1 MAQTVN
7 IIGIPHKNI
16 LREVIAGIEEE
27 GIKARVIRCF
37 KSSDVAFVA
46 VEGDRLSG
54 SGIAIGIQSK
64 GTTVIHQQGLPPLSN
79 TELFP
84 QAPLLTLDTYRQI
97 GKNAAR
103 YAKRESPQ
111 PVPTLNDQMA
121 RPKYRS
127 QICHLHI
134 KDEVRGHWQ
143 KTART
148 ARDVLTK
155 ETFMNTDAIESMVR
169 DVLNRMNS
177 LQDAAPVSAVPNASI
192 LSAKVT
198 DYPLANKHPE
208 WVKTATNKTL
218 DDFTLEN
225 VLSDNVTATDM
236 RITPETLRIQAAIAR
251 DAGRDRLAMNF
262 ERAAE
267 LTSVPD
273 DRILEIYNALRP
285 YRSTKQEL
293 IAIADDLEQ
302 RYQAKIC
309 AAFVRE
315 AAELYVERKKLKG
328 DD

>member
-1 MAQTVN
+1 
-7 IIGIPHKNI
+7 
-16 LREVIAGIEEE
+16 
-27 GIKARVIRCF
+27 
-37 KSSDVAFVA
+37 
-46 VEGDRLSG
+46 
-54 SGIAIGIQSK
+54 
-64 GTTVIHQQGLPPLSN
+64 
-79 TELFP
+79 
-84 QAPLLTLDTYRQI
+84 
-97 GKNAAR
+97 
-103 YAKRESPQ
+103 
-111 PVPTLNDQMA
+111 
-121 RPKYRS
+121 
-127 QICHLHI
+127 
-134 KDEVRGHWQ
+134 
-143 KTART
+143 
-148 ARDVLTK
+148 
-155 ETFMNTDAIESMVR
+155 MNTDAIESMVR

-208 WVKTATNKTL
+208 WVKTATKKTL

-225 VLSDNVTATDM
+225 VLSDNVTALDM

-273 DRILEIYNALRP
+273 EIYNALRP
-285 YRSTKQEL
+285 YRSTKKEL